1 MRPSPIFLGFIF
13 DINTIWFHH
22 LVHLQPVQVMA
33 NIPRAL
39 VLPAI
44 CKGPGI
50 VSDPTILQPSNWRQ
64 PSVLATIGISMVVIT
79 VCPYVVVALQLL
91 STWVRLTMAAPV

>member
-22 LVHLQPVQVMA
+22 LVYLQPVQAMA

-50 VSDPTILQPSNWRQ
+50 VSDPTIL
-64 PSVLATIGISMVVIT
+64 
-79 VCPYVVVALQLL
+79 
-91 STWVRLTMAAPV
+91 